1 MTWYKDD
8 RAVWK
13 SRLASVV
20 CYNFVNGTT
29 LLGQHYSAVDF
40 KMDENEFRKF
50 QVENLRNRLCW
61 KLIATLQTHKNLLEL
76 QTATEHNKK
85 KSMKSE
91 SSSSSFKEHVWKAN
105 KSISFHHVG
114 TYGGIKGRAT
124 TSNIVRRIFRFFH
137 SKNKKYSFN
146 ILAACS
152 ESYIVWRNAKDES
165 NFIGIKFEIE
175 IICLNSHTRRSRR
188 SVSVIPTVCCCL
200 GLFVFTLISTIGE
213 YRKSQHDKLL
223 RGSHSNHS
231 YTEHEQINS
240 IISCERTF

>member
-1 MTWYKDD
+1 MESQQINLFPPRRYLWRHKRSSNDQQH
-8 RAVWK
+8 
-13 SRLASVV
+13 
-20 CYNFVNGTT
+20 CTT
-29 LLGQHYSAVDF
+29 Y
-40 KMDENEFRKF
+40 
-50 QVENLRNRLCW
+50 
-61 KLIATLQTHKNLLEL
+61 
-76 QTATEHNKK
+76 
-85 KSMKSE
+85 
-91 SSSSSFKEHVWKAN
+91 
-105 KSISFHHVG
+105 
-114 TYGGIKGRAT
+114 
-124 TSNIVRRIFRFFH
+124 FRFFH
-137 SKNKKYSFN
+137 SKKYSFN